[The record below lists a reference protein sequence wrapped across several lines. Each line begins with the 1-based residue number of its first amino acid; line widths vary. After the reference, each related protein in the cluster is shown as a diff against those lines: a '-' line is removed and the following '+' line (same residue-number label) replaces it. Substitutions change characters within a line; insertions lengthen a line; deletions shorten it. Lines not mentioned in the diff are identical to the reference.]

1 MLFQNHIGIFIT
13 APSKPPV
20 PKSIFEALKG
30 PFCDNWKAAAYIQFN
45 KNQKVATFTLPF
57 PKDELPVGSNVF
69 RSTLVPEIKTTD
81 VPGVFELRVRE
92 CTIGTPQQKG
102 IDFDNSYS
110 PVAENTTIRVMI
122 AVCASLQYT
131 FGILDVKNAFQTTIT
146 KAKDRIYV
154 NMPPLYREWLRS
166 QDINLDR
173 DTVYYRQCLNAN
185 QGRRDAGQLWYSLL
199 ASVLSKYGC
208 IKSTIDHGFF
218 VKSYDDGAKL
228 YIALATDDLL
238 CGFRSFQYFLDL
250 KNFLSKFFVLKE
262 QVGPVLNFLG
272 LRLVQSDQCVTLDQ
286 GEYIYDLLCH
296 YYGSD
301 LERIKTVSSPMRS
314 DNDFEQE
321 LFESPPLTDTELK
334 EISLQYKGGFRY
346 HTGKFMHAAV
356 QTRFDIA
363 FATQRLSEYNS
374 APTKSAFEGIGRIYR
389 YLAQDVLRPL
399 CYPRHNLDGK
409 SIVTMHLSPNNTANL
424 EVTNQLTAFGD
435 TELARCLS
443 TRRTYVCVVI
453 VILNV
458 AVYMKIVKTSVM
470 QHTTDSEI
478 TTHYLAVQFLKP
490 IRRQFEIMGL
500 PLLLPSDNYTDNSAV
515 DAITAAGRMTRRC
528 RHIDIPIAYL
538 HQERDKT
545 YSTKLTKTQLML
557 ADSGTKANVPAVFKR
572 FKYWA
577 SGHYFLPKLGTD
589 HYTQLDMQF
598 YEMKFIDILSK
609 IKDN

>member
-1 MLFQNHIGIFIT
+1 MKLLFGHTLPEHITIQMFWCFAYQHANFVLRRTYNAARKDIPMFLVHGKRPSALELIVPGSIMTVINPHKNLLPKLSENRARTCNFLTYGNHVKTHIYWDQQTSTYKRSYHSVIDTTATLAKLKVHYNFNTSVPGETQCKVPSVPPLPVFQRHTSPFPLDTIKSVTIELPPFPTPIGLILEDDALFNLPYIRKAVPHTTAYTSIPSPLRCNHFILHINGDSPISSFFVKKCLHDIQKTPSRKVTFDLVHRASGDHRTSLAITRAIFDQLPIFHQQQPIISSLDAIPESHRHFIT

-30 PFCDNWKAAAYIQFN
+30 PFRENWKAAAYIQFN

-122 AVCASLQYT
+122 AVCAALQYT

-238 CGFRSFQYFLDL
+238 CGFRSFQYFL
-250 KNFLSKFFVLKE
+250 VVE
-262 QVGPVLNFLG
+262 RQC
-272 LRLVQSDQCVTLDQ
+272 DQ
-286 GEYIYDLLCH
+286 
-296 YYGSD
+296 
-301 LERIKTVSSPMRS
+301 
-314 DNDFEQE
+314 
-321 LFESPPLTDTELK
+321 
-334 EISLQYKGGFRY
+334 
-346 HTGKFMHAAV
+346 
-356 QTRFDIA
+356 
-363 FATQRLSEYNS
+363 
-374 APTKSAFEGIGRIYR
+374 
-389 YLAQDVLRPL
+389 
-399 CYPRHNLDGK
+399 
-409 SIVTMHLSPNNTANL
+409 
-424 EVTNQLTAFGD
+424 
-435 TELARCLS
+435 
-443 TRRTYVCVVI
+443 
-453 VILNV
+453 
-458 AVYMKIVKTSVM
+458 
-470 QHTTDSEI
+470 
-478 TTHYLAVQFLKP
+478 
-490 IRRQFEIMGL
+490 
-500 PLLLPSDNYTDNSAV
+500 
-515 DAITAAGRMTRRC
+515 
-528 RHIDIPIAYL
+528 
-538 HQERDKT
+538 
-545 YSTKLTKTQLML
+545 
-557 ADSGTKANVPAVFKR
+557 
-572 FKYWA
+572 
-577 SGHYFLPKLGTD
+577 
-589 HYTQLDMQF
+589 
-598 YEMKFIDILSK
+598 
-609 IKDN
+609 